1 MQRHERFRVAVVSRC
16 PTVFLCRAGLG
27 CFLELLLFVLG
38 VSAPRYWPAYKLP
51 PTDKMDTL
59 ALSSVTL
66 NRPDKLVRDAHEH
79 LTVTASAKI
88 PKSAN

>member
-1 MQRHERFRVAVVSRC
+1 
-16 PTVFLCRAGLG
+16 
-27 CFLELLLFVLG
+27 